1 MSKDITIEK
10 VGVPQELNGVK
21 KIITNSP
28 DFFQATWIPEEST
41 KPLGKLTVH
50 RNGHYE
56 ASDFY
61 AYGFDEVEV
70 DVPQTPPE
78 IEGIID
84 WDIPPIDIDFPDID
98 INIDD
103 FDIGDIDIDIPDIDP
118 MDIDIEDLEI
128 IIKDIIIDIID
139 DLDIDIDIDDI
150 DIDIPDIDLSD
161 FTPEEL
167 KDLIDDIIKDI
178 ITDILGDLDIDDIV
192 IDVPDVD
199 VRLPDVEIPD
209 YPSDLAAFSHIDENG
224 NIVGITNQD
233 LEDMGKSMEDIA
245 AMEDP
250 VITIDDLGNIDIVD
264 SFGVDDFGGVEVIDL
279 AIGDVDLKVDGIDDD
294 GRTKFIDE
302 YLPTS
307 IELTVP
313 PRKIV
318 YHEGEAI
325 DLTGA
330 IVSAKYKGGT
340 AVWANEK
347 YKNGIIPLGELIVEP
362 DVANITSSKTKRY
375 GDLYYYYT
383 DYTMGEVFESGG
395 KKYKFVDTDL
405 ATLRVEKAII
415 YVFSSDIIGQ
425 GPFVYFNTLAPVGTV
440 ISLYMFDENKD
451 EWKRLQYYLT
461 KQEVSIN
468 LYDEFSE
475 INLPYNTNAISFR
488 ENVYPRYSTYDILV
502 NGSKVYVDSIR
513 SMWGGYY
520 YPICD
525 ALGYSYLVD
534 DIPPQI
540 SGGNIITLSWHR
552 PKDGKLLST
561 SFEITTEETT
571 DNDNS

>member
-10 VGVPQELNGVK
+10 VGAPQELNGVK

-41 KPLGKLTVH
+41 KPIGKLTVH

-103 FDIGDIDIDIPDIDP
+103 IDIGDIDIDIPDIDP

-178 ITDILGDLDIDDIV
+178 ITDILGDLDIDDIDIDIPD
-192 IDVPDVD
+192 IDVK
-199 VRLPDVEIPD
+199 LPDVEIPD

-233 LEDMGKSMEDIA
+233 LEDIGKSLEDIA

-250 VITIDDLGNIDIVD
+250 VITIDDLGNIEIVD

-279 AIGDVDLKVDGIDDD
+279 AVGDVDLKIDGIDDD

-313 PRKIV
+313 PRKLV
-318 YHEGEAI
+318 YHEGEPI

-330 IVSAKYKGGT
+330 IVSAKYRGGT

-347 YKNGIIPLGELIVEP
+347 YRNGIIPLGELS
-362 DVANITSSKTKRY
+362 TSVTN
-375 GDLYYYYT
+375 G
-383 DYTMGEVFESGG
+383 GSGG
-395 KKYKFVDTDL
+395 SIMPDEEIAPITRPLNISDQAKFICPIRHDGEIQYTINKTFTSNSKNVKMLIYIQDKTTSVYQDSDCEVAVIIAADDNGYAVYDNTGSIPL
-405 ATLRVEKAII
+405 QFSYTTLGKTAYFAH
-415 YVFSSDIIGQ
+415 YVMPVLQGDI
-425 GPFVYFNTLAPVGTV
+425 
-440 ISLYMFDENKD
+440 
-451 EWKRLQYYLT
+451 R
-461 KQEVSIN
+461 
-468 LYDEFSE
+468 
-475 INLPYNTNAISFR
+475 
-488 ENVYPRYSTYDILV
+488 
-502 NGSKVYVDSIR
+502 
-513 SMWGGYY
+513 
-520 YPICD
+520 
-525 ALGYSYLVD
+525 
-534 DIPPQI
+534 QI
-540 SGGNIITLSWHR
+540 SPKPHIITGTGNYWNENALVWAMVYDSGDGKKTVTLSWPR
-552 PKDGKLLST
+552 PKDRKILTT
-561 SFEITTEETT
+561 SFEITMADDESE
-571 DNDNS
+571 DNGNV

>member
-21 KIITNSP
+21 KIVTNSP

-84 WDIPPIDIDFPDID
+84 WGIPPIDIDFPDID

-103 FDIGDIDIDIPDIDP
+103 IDIGDIDIDIPDIDP

-150 DIDIPDIDLSD
+150 DIDIPDIDLAD

-167 KDLIDDIIKDI
+167 KDLIDDIIKD
-178 ITDILGDLDIDDIV
+178 TLKDILGTLDIDDID
-192 IDVPDVD
+192 IDIPDVD
-199 VRLPDVEIPD
+199 VRLPDVEMPD

-245 AMEDP
+245 AMDDP

-294 GRTKFIDE
+294 GRTKFIEE

-313 PRKIV
+313 PNKLV
-318 YHEGEAI
+318 YHDGEPI

-347 YKNGIIPLGELIVEP
+347 YPNGIIPLGELIIDP
-362 DVANITSSKTKRY
+362 QTATKAMGKITSDLGVVMLCGDVPLYSSCYYSAYSNYGRPAYGPYVKSEGRNDGGELKTGHVFGFTKHIK
-375 GDLYYYYT
+375 
-383 DYTMGEVFESGG
+383 GE
-395 KKYKFVDTDL
+395 
-405 ATLRVEKAII
+405 
-415 YVFSSDIIGQ
+415 
-425 GPFVYFNTLAPVGTV
+425 N
-440 ISLYMFDENKD
+440 N
-451 EWKRLQYYLT
+451 
-461 KQEVSIN
+461 
-468 LYDEFSE
+468 YDEYDELWGYIAWDAKKDYWASETGRFSHNGEIVAYHGPVRFGFDNLIINDDRNNKYVWMYTNHNVPLNGKLEKFQDKAKEFAWTSVFGDKTASE
-475 INLPYNTNAISFR
+475 IS
-488 ENVYPRYSTYDILV
+488 
-502 NGSKVYVDSIR
+502 
-513 SMWGGYY
+513 
-520 YPICD
+520 
-525 ALGYSYLVD
+525 
-534 DIPPQI
+534 
-540 SGGNIITLSWHR
+540 LSWHR
-552 PKDGKLLST
+552 PKDKKILST
-561 SFEITTEETT
+561 SFEIAVS
-571 DNDNS
+571 D